1 MRKFIFYIILL
12 VLAGCQAETEQAD
25 ELTPLVRTKANSLQ
39 YAQSESINLEELG
52 IINPTKIRKKDSLF
66 IILTPTSKYR
76 FAIYNHNSKEIQR
89 LVPAG
94 DGEGEGLYYL
104 GLTLHKDIASAFDFG
119 TGNLVEFNLNEGL
132 FPRVLPIFT
141 TVSGGGKTTL
151 GAIRVNNQLIS
162 TGIYTEGRYCC
173 TNPALNTDSYS
184 VSYPDCLDLSLSDT
198 LKSIRYA
205 SNYLAAHPDGTRF
218 ACANVENGCLDICT
232 IKGNQLTRVNEVN
245 LSRPKINLHKR
256 GRGKG
261 MWHPVSY
268 SSNNLF
274 GFCDMTVSKD
284 YIFTLYSGKTY
295 RQHKNNVD
303 QGKIILIFDWNSS
316 HVRTYHLP
324 LNCSSI
330 SYDEEQQTI
339 YALSKERDKA
349 EIITL
354 NL

>member
-1 MRKFIFYIILL
+1 MKKLIPYIILL
-12 VLAGCQAETEQAD
+12 VFAACQAESEHTD

-66 IILTPTSKYR
+66 VILTPTSRYR
-76 FAIYNHNSKEIQR
+76 FAIYNHNSKEVQR
-89 LVPAG
+89 VVPAG

-104 GLTLHKDIASAFDFG
+104 GLNLNKNIASAFDFG

-173 TNPALNTDSYS
+173 TTTTDNIDSYS
-184 VSYPDCLDLSLSDT
+184 VSYPDCSDINLSDT

-205 SNYLAAHPDGTRF
+205 SNYLAVHPDGTHF
-218 ACANVENGCLDICT
+218 ACANVENSCLDICT
-232 IKGNQLTRVNEVN
+232 IEGNKLTRVNEVN
-245 LSRPKINLHKR
+245 LSRPKINIHKR

-261 MWHPVSY
+261 MWHPVTY
-268 SSNNLF
+268 SSNNIF

-295 RQHKNNVD
+295 RQHKGKVD
-303 QGKIILIFDWNSS
+303 QGKIILIFDWNGS

-330 SYDEEQQTI
+330 SYDEDQQTI
-339 YALSKERDKA
+339 YALSKERGKA